1 MALSDREHE
10 LLAQLSPDK
19 SVSAEA
25 LARQLYVSVS
35 TVRRDLAALAGRGL
49 IGK

>member
-25 LARQLYVSVS
+25 LAGSCTSAFPRYGA
-35 TVRRDLAALAGRGL
+35 TWRRWPDAD
-49 IGK
+49 